1 MKKKLPPRRSD
12 CPITYALDFIGDK
25 WTLVVLRDLII
36 VRKRQFRDFLAS
48 DEKIAS
54 NILSSRLKLLE
65 AAGMVTR
72 RGDPEHAR
80 HVIYEPSEK
89 GFDLLPTML
98 EMVRWSAKYDSRT
111 AAPPAIVRRIARDRD
126 AYIAEIRSSEEG
138 ARRMATSSSKTHM
151 TDKRLRAFV
160 LEVTATL
167 LEGKPHRTPGLGTF
181 ATCTRRAS
189 KGRAA
194 CKMAMFRASAE
205 LREYASGGPPPA
217 VSGRHAEAAT
227 VIIEAMQSEMGV
239 NVPLLGRMAVV
250 PVPGK
255 KPKLIFHGAEEL
267 NDVLAAS

>member
-1 MKKKLPPRRSD
+1 MPPRRSD

-80 HVIYEPSEK
+80 HVIYEPTEK

-98 EMVRWSAKYDSRT
+98 EMVLWSAKYDSRT
-111 AAPPAIVRRIARDRD
+111 AAPPAIVRRIAKNRG
-126 AYIAEIRSSEEG
+126 AYIAEIRTSQNEPG
-138 ARRMATSSSKTHM
+138 RIATSRSRTRM
-151 TDKRLRAFV
+151 IDKKLRAFV
-160 LEVTATL
+160 QDVTATL
-167 LEGKPHRTPGLGTF
+167 LKGKAHRTPGFGTF
-181 ATCTRRAS
+181 SICIRRS
-189 KGRAA
+189 SPSRAA
-194 CKMAMFRASAE
+194 CKMAMFRASTE
-205 LREYASGGPPPA
+205 LRAYANGGAEPA
-217 VSGRHAEAAT
+217 VSGPHAEAVTA
-227 VIIEAMQSEMGV
+227 IIEAMQSDMGIDV
-239 NVPLLGRMAVV
+239 SLLGRMAVV

-255 KPKLIFHGAEEL
+255 KPKLIFHGAEAL
-267 NDVLAAS
+267 NEVLAAS